1 MSFGNVPRDLNLSS
15 LATLRSTAAKS
26 INGLFSANI
35 RTVGDLVQSERSPD
49 VWVTAPDVTVPSTQ
63 LGNSYTLP
71 GNIERTQL
79 SSNFDGTTL
88 AVGLKNIVPGNSV
101 ASILTNTA
109 VFYAQVPIPIPPDA
123 VGVTYGSVSLSD
135 SGEIFAM
142 GSGNDNA
149 SVGAVW
155 LFALIAGVW
164 TLQGTKITGP
174 GEIGAGNFGQ
184 QVSLSGNGTLLAV
197 GSPNETPA
205 GAAYIFNVQYL
216 ANPVF
221 VARIVGTPLSPNAV
235 FGWDVTFSADGSTLA
250 VGASSDLGA
259 NGSVFVF
266 TKVLGTWTQQAYLL
280 TPAGPSTSFLGYN
293 VSVSADGNIV
303 TASSLVNAVIYYRT
317 PGQALA
323 ASGLSGPWSVGSFL
337 PLPYDLVST
346 SNQYFV
352 SISQDGNTICTSS
365 RNNNANVGASWI
377 FTQGPLGTWIQNGPA
392 LVGSGAP
399 VLATSQG
406 YSIISGNGKVAVT
419 QDNSDQK
426 LLWVFV

>member
-49 VWVTAPDVTVPSTQ
+49 VWVTAPDVTVPATQ

-88 AVGLKNIVPGNSV
+88 AVGLKDIVPGNSV

-109 VFYAQVPIPIPPDA
+109 GFYAQVPIPIPPDA

-135 SGEIFAM
+135 SGIVFAM

-174 GEIGAGNFGQ
+174 GEIGAGDFGQ

-205 GAAYIFNVQYL
+205 GAAYIFNVQTL

-221 VARIVGTPLSPNAV
+221 VARIVGTPLSPGAV

-303 TASSLVNAVIYYRT
+303 TASSLTNAVIYYRQ
-317 PGQALA
+317 GF
-323 ASGLSGPWSVGSFL
+323 SGPWSVGSFL

-346 SNQYFV
+346 STQYFV

-365 RNNNANVGASWI
+365 RNNNADVGASWI